1 MGQFMKLLAL
11 TDFNLVASHGGFGRA
26 SRISGRPKATLSRHV
41 QELEEDLGLRLLE
54 RSGRAFRLTEEGRTL
69 HERTL
74 GLVGEITQVALDVT
88 AGKDK
93 PRGRLRVSCPLT
105 FGHAQFGRLAAE
117 FSRKFPDI
125 QIEVT
130 TENRAVDMIE
140 EGYDVVI
147 RVNPRPDNELV
158 GRCFSRDQLV
168 LVASPAITMP
178 TDLVPGAASVAV
190 PAIVGTGAADIGQWT
205 VSTQAGERQFN
216 WKAALRLPSPLM
228 MRDAALAGA
237 GAAILGSQIVA
248 RDLAEGRLRSWGSI
262 PNGSVELWVL
272 HTSRRLRSSKVAAF
286 VEFLCNEFDVSQ
298 W

>member
-1 MGQFMKLLAL
+1 MKLLAL

-26 SRISGRPKATLSRHV
+26 SRVSGRPKATLSRHV
-41 QELEEDLGLRLLE
+41 QELEDDVGLRLLE
-54 RSGRAFRLTEEGRTL
+54 RSGRSFRLTEEGRTL

-178 TDLVPGAASVAV
+178 TDIVPGAASVSV
-190 PAIVGTGAADIGQWT
+190 PAIVGAGATDTGQWT
-205 VSTQAGERQFN
+205 VSTPAGERQFN

-237 GAAILGSQIVA
+237 GAAILTSQIVA
-248 RDLAEGRLRSWGSI
+248 RDLAEERLRNWGAI